1 MADLKVALED
11 IEEDTRERTVASARA
26 GRRRAGVAVA
36 ATLLLIAGVFVWR
49 ASRGAAPLAPLNAIA
64 LTTLPGVERHP
75 SLSPDGNQV
84 AFAWDGL
91 QQGNPDIYVQQVDSG
106 SPLRLTTDT
115 LNDHSPA
122 WSPDGRWVAFLRGP
136 RENGTHELR
145 IIPPLGGPD
154 RKLRDIHPRGE
165 VLRLASL
172 AWCADSRCLVVTDST
187 GAGKPDALFV
197 VSFESGETRQLT
209 FPPPAALSDS
219 DQAISPDGNRL
230 VFRRNLTPTNGDLYT
245 LPLKEASTAAGD
257 AIHLATNGLNADY
270 PTWMPDSRDILFSA
284 RSSLWRLSVVG
295 AGTPAPLPFVGAD
308 GSMPVVSRPQPDR
321 PSRLVYVR
329 SFTDYNIWRVETS
342 GVGAAA
348 SSPSAAAIAST
359 AFDGTPQFSPDGRR
373 VAFASNRSGKL
384 EIWMSDRD
392 GANAVQLTSMGA
404 VPGYPTWSPDGE
416 LIAFH
421 SNPEGQA
428 EVFVISAAGGKPKN
442 LTAHPAADAFPSFS
456 RDGRWLYFSSTRAGG
471 EATIWKV
478 PPAGGDAI
486 QVTRTVASASQE
498 SRDGGSI
505 YYVERW
511 DKPTPLWRLPVSGG
525 DAVKLIDDVAGSNFA
540 IVDGGIYYI
549 DRGAPGSTTDR
560 QPAEARLEYFD
571 LATRTS
577 RTVARN
583 LGTIGLGLGASPD
596 GRTILYSR
604 LDSSV
609 DDLMLVENFR

>member
-1 MADLKVALED
+1 M
-11 IEEDTRERTVASARA
+11 SAPSLGKSGRA
-26 GRRRAGVAVA
+26 KGRRRG
-36 ATLLLIAGVFVWR
+36 
-49 ASRGAAPLAPLNAIA
+49 RGDAPADCRSCSCGGPHGALRRVAPLNAIA

-122 WSPDGRWVAFLRGP
+122 WSPDGRWIAFLRGP

-270 PTWMPDSRDILFSA
+270 PTWMPDSREFCFPPGAACGGSRLLA
-284 RSSLWRLSVVG
+284 RALRHRCRLSALTVRCRSCRG
-295 AGTPAPLPFVGAD
+295 RSLIDRPASSTCA
-308 GSMPVVSRPQPDR
+308 VSPTTTSGGLRRAELGLRPHRLRPQRLPR
-321 PSRLVYVR
+321 PRSTARR
-329 SFTDYNIWRVETS
+329 SFLRT
-342 GVGAAA
+342 AAA
-348 SSPSAAAIAST
+348 SRL
-359 AFDGTPQFSPDGRR
+359 RR
-373 VAFASNRSGKL
+373 IDQGNWRSG
-384 EIWMSDRD
+384 
-392 GANAVQLTSMGA
+392 
-404 VPGYPTWSPDGE
+404 
-416 LIAFH
+416 
-421 SNPEGQA
+421 
-428 EVFVISAAGGKPKN
+428 
-442 LTAHPAADAFPSFS
+442 
-456 RDGRWLYFSSTRAGG
+456 
-471 EATIWKV
+471 
-478 PPAGGDAI
+478 
-486 QVTRTVASASQE
+486 
-498 SRDGGSI
+498 
-505 YYVERW
+505 
-511 DKPTPLWRLPVSGG
+511 
-525 DAVKLIDDVAGSNFA
+525 
-540 IVDGGIYYI
+540 
-549 DRGAPGSTTDR
+549 
-560 QPAEARLEYFD
+560 
-571 LATRTS
+571 
-577 RTVARN
+577 
-583 LGTIGLGLGASPD
+583 
-596 GRTILYSR
+596 
-604 LDSSV
+604 
-609 DDLMLVENFR
+609 